1 MEKGTQLFDIA
12 NVRDI
17 LTVLFKHKYKI
28 LIAFLIIGIGVTIFA
43 FSMPTTY
50 ESKSIVLVKFGRE
63 FMARPEEGRT
73 GATPTIPPQA
83 ILAGEIRILTS
94 RDLLA
99 RVIDGVGPQALY
111 PGIANVPKRNLS
123 HAEASVELF
132 EQSLSVKSLPGSSLI
147 EIVFTHRDP
156 VMAARVVNML
166 VDLFKEKHLE
176 VFGGEGTTFLENH
189 LNIFEKKLK
198 ESESNLANFRQ
209 KYRVFS
215 FEEQRTNLIGQRATL
230 DTSLKAA
237 LTQISELEQKIAFTK
252 SPRWT
257 VDTAAEL
264 RTQLAALQQREREL
278 LEKYVEG
285 SRSVQNVRQEMQAAK
300 DAVRRNTEEAR
311 QIELAKAEG
320 ELTIAK
326 ARADTLRRQLGQVE
340 GEIRNLDARSR
351 ELTELRRETAGHEQ
365 NYQTYVKRLEESR
378 IMDDMDQRKMV
389 AIRVVEKAM
398 PSPEPK
404 KGKFSKSQLIPMGFF
419 GGIAAGIVLAFLLE
433 FLAPGM
439 TVPLSA
445 ERRLGLPVIV
455 TVVKK

>member
-1 MEKGTQLFDIA
+1 
-12 NVRDI
+12 
-17 LTVLFKHKYKI
+17 
-28 LIAFLIIGIGVTIFA
+28 
-43 FSMPTTY
+43 
-50 ESKSIVLVKFGRE
+50 
-63 FMARPEEGRT
+63 
-73 GATPTIPPQA
+73 
-83 ILAGEIRILTS
+83 
-94 RDLLA
+94 
-99 RVIDGVGPQALY
+99 
-111 PGIANVPKRNLS
+111 
-123 HAEASVELF
+123 
-132 EQSLSVKSLPGSSLI
+132 
-147 EIVFTHRDP
+147 
-156 VMAARVVNML
+156 
-166 VDLFKEKHLE
+166 
-176 VFGGEGTTFLENH
+176 
-189 LNIFEKKLK
+189 
-198 ESESNLANFRQ
+198 
-209 KYRVFS
+209 
-215 FEEQRTNLIGQRATL
+215 
-230 DTSLKAA
+230 LKAA